1 MIIGIV
7 GDTHNNLK
15 NISRIC
21 EIFNEK
27 EVDLVIHTGDITLP
41 KSLKAFGDLNCKLLG
56 VFGNN
61 DVEEKNDLLKTSKK
75 FKFNMHDE
83 PFFLELND
91 KNTVI
96 ALREIAEGSLNVEEL
111 KNDLIQ
117 EYQTVSLNE
126 NENLLEKVDFIFHGH
141 THRYRNE
148 VINET
153 IIFNPGECA
162 GFLKGKN
169 QIGIVDTE
177 NPPPKVINF

>member
-91 KNTVI
+91 KKICV
-96 ALREIAEGSLNVEEL
+96 VHHPEL
-111 KNDLIQ
+111 I
-117 EYQTVSLNE
+117 

-169 QIGIVDTE
+169 QIGIVDIE
-177 NPPPKVINF
+177 KPPPKVINF

>member
-1 MIIGIV
+1 MLIGIV

-15 NISRIC
+15 NISKIC
-21 EIFNEK
+21 EIFNAE

-41 KSLKAFGDLNCKLLG
+41 KSLKAFKKLKCKLLG

-61 DVEEKNDLLKTSKK
+61 DIDEKNDLLEASKG
-75 FKFNMHDE
+75 FKCKIYDE
-83 PFFLELND
+83 PFFCELNN
-91 KNTVI
+91 KKICIVHHP
-96 ALREIAEGSLNVEEL
+96 EL
-111 KNDLIQ
+111 I
-117 EYQTVSLNE
+117 
-126 NENLLEKVDFIFHGH
+126 NENLIQQVDFIFHGH

-148 VINET
+148 VIKET

-169 QIGIVDTE
+169 QIGLLDIE

>member
-1 MIIGIV
+1 MLVGIV

-15 NISRIC
+15 NISKIC

-27 EVDLVIHTGDITLP
+27 DVDLVIHTGDITLS
-41 KSLKAFGDLNCKLLG
+41 KSLKIFEKLNCKMLG

-61 DVEEKNDLLKTSKK
+61 DIEEKNDLLETSKE
-75 FKFNMHDE
+75 FNCSLHDE
-83 PFFLELND
+83 PFSLELND
-91 KNTVI
+91 KKISVVHHPELINK
-96 ALREIAEGSLNVEEL
+96 SL
-111 KNDLIQ
+111 I
-117 EYQTVSLNE
+117 
-126 NENLLEKVDFIFHGH
+126 EKSDFIFHGH

-148 VINET
+148 IIDET

-169 QIGIVDTE
+169 QIGILDIE

>member
-15 NISRIC
+15 NISKIC
-21 EIFNEK
+21 DIFNDK
-27 EVDLVIHTGDITLP
+27 KVQLVIHTGDITLP
-41 KSLKAFGDLNCKLLG
+41 KSLKAFEKLNCKFLG

-61 DVEEKNDLLKTSKK
+61 DIDEKNDLLETSNQ
-75 FKFNMHDE
+75 FKCNLHDE
-83 PFFLELND
+83 PFSFELSN
-91 KNTVI
+91 KKITVVHHPELI
-96 ALREIAEGSLNVEEL
+96 NESLI
-111 KNDLIQ
+111 DQ
-117 EYQTVSLNE
+117 S
-126 NENLLEKVDFIFHGH
+126 DFIFHGH

-169 QIGIVDTE
+169 QIGILDIE
-177 NPPPKVINF
+177 NPPPRVINF

>member
-15 NISRIC
+15 NISKIC
-21 EIFNEK
+21 EIFNEEK
-27 EVDLVIHTGDITLP
+27 VDLVIHTGDITLP
-41 KSLKAFGDLNCKLLG
+41 KSLKAFKRLKCEMLG

-61 DVEEKNDLLKTSKK
+61 DIDEKNDLLEASKEFQCK
-75 FKFNMHDE
+75 MYDE
-83 PFFLELND
+83 PFFCELNNKKICIVHHPELIN
-91 KNTVI
+91 KN
-96 ALREIAEGSLNVEEL
+96 
-111 KNDLIQ
+111 LIQ
-117 EYQTVSLNE
+117 
-126 NENLLEKVDFIFHGH
+126 KVDFIFHGH

-148 VINET
+148 VIEET

-169 QIGIVDTE
+169 QIGLVDIE

>member
-61 DVEEKNDLLKTSKK
+61 DIEEKSDLLKTSKK

-91 KNTVI
+91 KKICV
-96 ALREIAEGSLNVEEL
+96 VHHPEL
-111 KNDLIQ
+111 I
-117 EYQTVSLNE
+117 

-169 QIGIVDTE
+169 QIGIVDIE
-177 NPPPKVINF
+177 KPPPKVINF

>member
-15 NISRIC
+15 NISKIC
-21 EIFNEK
+21 EIFNAE
-27 EVDLVIHTGDITLP
+27 EVDLVIHTGDVTLP
-41 KSLKAFGDLNCKLLG
+41 KSLKAFDKLNCKLLG

-61 DVEEKNDLLKTSKK
+61 DIDEKNDLLGASKE
-75 FKFNMHDE
+75 FSCSLNDE
-83 PFFLELND
+83 PFSFELNN
-91 KNTVI
+91 KKISVVHHPELIN
-96 ALREIAEGSLNVEEL
+96 ESLIE
-111 KNDLIQ
+111 Q
-117 EYQTVSLNE
+117 S
-126 NENLLEKVDFIFHGH
+126 DFIFHGH

-169 QIGIVDTE
+169 QIGILDIE
-177 NPPPKVINF
+177 SPPPKVINF